1 MNGIRIATYINRITS
16 EVIQI
21 ITDMNDD
28 IRYSKQE
35 ENHKLIKNTNSE
47 IIRIPHYLLIN
58 IKNNGNNESREV

>member
-1 MNGIRIATYINRITS
+1 MNGIRIAAYINRITS

-21 ITDMNDD
+21 ITDMNDH
-28 IRYSKQE
+28 IMNTKQE
-35 ENHKLIKNTNSE
+35 EVPQINKNTNSE